1 MRKGLDSSLF
11 DFRFVFFDAVTR
23 GDYFAVFLL
32 ALAVKLVAVF
42 LPNL

>member
-1 MRKGLDSSLF
+1 VRKGLDSSLF
-11 DFRFVFFDAVTR
+11 DFRFVFFDAATR

-32 ALAVKLVAVF
+32 ALAVEFVAVF